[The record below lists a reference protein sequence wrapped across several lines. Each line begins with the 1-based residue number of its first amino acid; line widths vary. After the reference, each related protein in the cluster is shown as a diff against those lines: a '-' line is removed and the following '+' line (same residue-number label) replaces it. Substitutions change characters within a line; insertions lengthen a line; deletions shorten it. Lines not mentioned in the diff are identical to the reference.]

1 MTKTDIG
8 KLILEVSNKVDWIL
22 IAREKGS
29 SAFYQKTYDYRVT
42 LGKDA
47 AYSTTR
53 KNKATLLEALDS
65 IEDLQYNYPLERGY

>member
-29 SAFYQKTYDYRVT
+29 SAF
-42 LGKDA
+42 
-47 AYSTTR
+47 
-53 KNKATLLEALDS
+53 
-65 IEDLQYNYPLERGY
+65 